1 MSILRGFLLTG
12 LSLLALGACASGG
25 TGSGDVSGQQI
36 TVTVENTAVPP
47 TTLTIWMVKDNG
59 MQQRL
64 GTVSSNNTATY
75 NYTVPGVGQY
85 RLEGRA
91 RTASDSNSQFFT
103 LTDSHSRVIWDIG
116 ANSVVVR

>member
-1 MSILRGFLLTG
+1 MSILRGFVLIG
-12 LSLLALGACASGG
+12 LSVIALGACASGG
-25 TGSGDVSGQQI
+25 TQSGDVSGQQI
-36 TVTVENTAVPP
+36 TITVENTAVPP
-47 TTLTIWMVKDNG
+47 TTLTVWMVKDNG

-64 GTVSSNNTATY
+64 GTVSSNNTATF

-91 RTASDSNSQFFT
+91 RTASGSESQFFT
-103 LTDSHSRVIWDIG
+103 VTDSHSRIIWDIG